1 MAGNLLCSPDT
12 CFQVNFKMSKW
23 MQNPK
28 KTDKEAVLI
37 PSFGHSRE
45 CRLGESC
52 QSKYGDIL
60 KLFLDQCPTPGN
72 VVAIEKDFPHK
83 MEQITQSSLTSKLK
97 NSQKFQVYCL
107 VRDWTRFLRHR
118 IRKYPDSPVHTL
130 SDSLRI
136 YFFPLWRA
144 DLFFSG
150 FAVEFAGCVWT
161 VAVSGKK
168 KLRIRKYPDTCG
180 WGLRELSSL
189 FIVYNITMF

>member
-1 MAGNLLCSPDT
+1 
-12 CFQVNFKMSKW
+12 MSKW
-23 MQNPK
+23 KQNSK
-28 KTDKEAVLI
+28 KTDKEAVI
-37 PSFGHSRE
+37 FPSFGHSRE
-45 CRLGESC
+45 CRLGESF
-52 QSKYGDIL
+52 QNKYGDIL
-60 KLFLDQCPTPGN
+60 KLFLDQYPTPEY

-180 WGLRELSSL
+180 CGLRELSSL